1 MKIHSCIFMGKRNKI
16 SLFSLTEVTH
26 DMYAYLEGKFTYK
39 SPAMVYVDIN
49 GVGYET
55 HISLNTYS
63 SIQSLE
69 KGKLYTWLQVKE
81 DGHVLFGFFDRGEKE
96 IFLQLISVSGVG
108 AATARMMLSSLKPQ
122 EVAAAIIQG
131 NVKLLESVKGI
142 GRKTAERLVL
152 ELKDKVQKHTPGAE
166 GLMPT
171 GNNIPQDALNALI
184 ALGISKPLAEQSIQ
198 KIIRAEPGNLH
209 LEDLIK
215 KALKVI

>member
-1 MKIHSCIFMGKRNKI
+1 MKIHLSIFIRDGNKI
-16 SLFSLTEVTH
+16 SLFSLTELTH

-39 SPAMVYVDIN
+39 SPAVVHVDIN
-49 GVGYET
+49 GIGFET

-63 SIQSLE
+63 AIQSME

-81 DGHVLFGFFDRGEKE
+81 DGHVLFGFFDKAEKE

-122 EVAAAIIQG
+122 EVVAAILQG

-142 GRKTAERLVL
+142 GKKTAERLVL
-152 ELKDKVQKHTPGAE
+152 ELKDKVQKQTSVTDAGFN
-166 GLMPT
+166 T
-171 GNNIPQDALNALI
+171 GNNIPQDALTALV
-184 ALGISKPLAEQSIQ
+184 ALGISKQLAEQSIQ
-198 KIIRAEPGNLH
+198 RIIRAEPGNLH

-215 KALKVI
+215 KALKAI